1 MFLQPDIIAT
11 DSKVRK
17 PFQWRGNLM
26 VVVSTAGNGC
36 VAQADAYRLTPVSLF
51 KGTPTTYR
59 HKTATEDRQT
69 QRVMMPRG
77 FITP

>member
-1 MFLQPDIIAT
+1 VFLQPDIIAT

-36 VAQADAYRLTPVSLF
+36 VEQADAYRLTRSACSRELQRPT
-51 KGTPTTYR
+51 GTRPLQ
-59 HKTATEDRQT
+59 KTGRRSA
-69 QRVMMPRG
+69 
-77 FITP
+77 